1 VLSFDL
7 SLAGGIIFIFSSSS
21 LKSKKKNKQTRGQNE
36 VLNKKWNILNNVW
49 ASLYQQAIMNLC
61 CMPVLLVNGNDL
73 YVRTDRNSDSS
84 VLRSTYKV
92 IRSIKEW
99 LLYWI
104 YCSLS
109 IRVFIWL
116 YKQGDHI
123 CNMVVD
129 LGHPVL
135 FSVGYSFTCMLQ
147 HLSIFAENVSMW
159 ATIGL
164 VLVFSFESITQSELC
179 LYLIS
184 EHETKSKYNK
194 FRTEL
199 CHISCHMFRWD

>member
-1 VLSFDL
+1 MYKNKKCHASCKVRLCLWWTLLTDNQSVRMAAAN
-7 SLAGGIIFIFSSSS
+7 LAYQCVELWPLPGRGHNFHFFILKF
-21 LKSKKKNKQTRGQNE
+21 KSKKPNKQEAKNE

-147 HLSIFAENVSMW
+147 H
-159 ATIGL
+159 
-164 VLVFSFESITQSELC
+164 
-179 LYLIS
+179 
-184 EHETKSKYNK
+184 
-194 FRTEL
+194 
-199 CHISCHMFRWD
+199 